1 MVDRIK
7 KIMEYK
13 NLTPG
18 EFAEQL
24 EINRSNLTHLFS
36 GRNQPSLP
44 FIKKI
49 LDTYPDISTEWLM
62 MGMGNMLK
70 TELQQNPTST
80 VKNNEPELAL
90 DNEPDLFSSIEEPAV
105 VTPQETTNTVV
116 ENETEVE
123 EITEEPEAEQEVET
137 VSQVNPQPVV
147 SEPTPRKRITS
158 KKANNSGWNTSRSQ
172 ICDSRG
178 DKKVKKIVFFY
189 VNNTFEEFYPE

>member
-24 EINRSNLTHLFS
+24 EINRSNLTHLFT

-49 LDTYPDISTEWLM
+49 LETFPDISTEWLM
-62 MGMGNMLK
+62 MGVGNMLN
-70 TELQQNPTST
+70 TELQSPAVGT
-80 VKNNEPELAL
+80 VKNSEPEFVT
-90 DNEPDLFSSIEEPAV
+90 DNEPDLFSSIEEKPLATLEVANSTVEKDSEEEFVNEEREMESESERMPRTNIPAV
-105 VTPQETTNTVV
+105 FPET
-116 ENETEVE
+116 
-123 EITEEPEAEQEVET
+123 
-137 VSQVNPQPVV
+137 
-147 SEPTPRKRITS
+147 TPRKRVTS
-158 KKANNSGWNTSRSQ
+158 KKSNNSDGNTSRTQ